1 MAFFQNLF
9 NQEFRGN
16 WVLGD
21 RQYSLTFSCPA
32 NQNSSDL
39 QLAYNN
45 GPWDFTELDLSG
57 HAGGILTLNYAWD
70 PDYKNYTSLE
80 IDVTGEDPSSTTPQE
95 VVDNLNSNETFF
107 ALFTAEL
114 NNNFTSVLIKSKT
127 SRLKTIRL
135 WISNTGAEKQMG
147 FNKRAG
153 VAELPSY
160 FVRHTIDNRF
170 NYPDST
176 GSLILLDETDSEV
189 DVPIIEGAGFVIGEM
204 KEDYELL
211 AGRASG
217 LFTFQKLTVDGSDRI
232 TQIIEY
238 PAGAKVGDLARKINY
253 TFSGSNKSPD
263 KVTEIP
269 YLLQNSDIVTP

>member
-16 WVLGD
+16 WVLAD

-57 HAGGILTLNYAWD
+57 SSAGILTLNYAWD
-70 PDYKNYTSLE
+70 PDLKNYTTLE
-80 IDVTGEDPSSTTPQE
+80 IDVTGENPSATTPQE
-95 VVDNLNSNETFF
+95 VVNNLNSNETFF
-107 ALFTAEL
+107 AIFTAEL
-114 NNNFTSVLIKSKT
+114 NKDFTSVLIKSKA
-127 SRLKTIRL
+127 SRLKAIRL
-135 WISNTGAEKQMG
+135 WISNTGAEKQMK
-147 FNKRAG
+147 FNKMAG

-160 FVRHTIDNRF
+160 FNRHTIDNRF
-170 NYPDST
+170 NYSDST
-176 GSLILLDETDSEV
+176 GSLILLDETDI
-189 DVPIIEGAGFVIGEM
+189 DIDIPIIEEAGFSPNEM

-217 LFTFQKLTVDGSDRI
+217 LFSFKKLTVDGSDRV
-232 TQIIEY
+232 TETIEY
-238 PAGAKVGDLARKINY
+238 PAGAKVGDLAKKTNY
-253 TFSGSNKSPD
+253 AYSGSNKNPN

-269 YLLQNSDIVTP
+269 YLLQNSDIIIP

>member
-45 GPWDFTELDLSG
+45 GPWDFTELDISG
-57 HAGGILTLNYAWD
+57 HQAGILTLNYAWD
-70 PDYKNYTSLE
+70 PELKNYTSLD
-80 IDVTGEDPSSTTPQE
+80 IDVTGENPSATTPQE
-95 VVDNLNSNETFF
+95 VVNNLNSNETFF
-107 ALFTAEL
+107 SMFTAEL

-127 SRLKTIRL
+127 SRLKAIRL
-135 WISNTGAEKQMG
+135 WISNTGAEKQMR
-147 FNKRAG
+147 FNKKAG

-160 FVRHTIDNRF
+160 FSRHTIDNRF
-170 NYPDST
+170 SFPDST
-176 GSLILLDETDSEV
+176 GSLILLDETDA
-189 DVPIIEGAGFVIGEM
+189 DIDMPIIEEAGFVPGEM

-217 LFTFQKLTVDGSDRI
+217 LFTFQKLTVDGNDRI

-253 TFSGSNKSPD
+253 TFSGANKNPE
-263 KVTEIP
+263 KVTEVP
-269 YLLQNSDIVTP
+269 YILQNSDIVTP